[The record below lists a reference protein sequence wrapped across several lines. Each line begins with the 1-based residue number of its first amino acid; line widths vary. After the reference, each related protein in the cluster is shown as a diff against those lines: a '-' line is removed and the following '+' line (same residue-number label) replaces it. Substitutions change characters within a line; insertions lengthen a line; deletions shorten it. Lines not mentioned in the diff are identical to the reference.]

1 MPEIAKQHDVASPYA
16 GYDVLAKWNTPSFDD
31 VTRDALT
38 RRLNETPPRR
48 FLSPK
53 ELSLLEAVVVRV
65 APPLPGLSPSLIA
78 LWIDDRLSRNL
89 GEGFRGE
96 EALPWSQMWRY
107 GLAAIDGE
115 ARRLFSASFVELD
128 GGGRDAT
135 LRVVQAGNVNPELWR
150 RVGAESFFTDTL
162 LKTVAGLAYAH
173 PSAWNDIGFGGPASP
188 RGYVRLG
195 FGTRDPWEAKELR

>member
-1 MPEIAKQHDVASPYA
+1 MPKIAKQPDVASPYE
-16 GYDVLAKWNTPSFDD
+16 GYDVLAKWKTPSFDD

-53 ELSLLEAVVVRV
+53 ELSLLEALVECV
-65 APPLPGLSPSLIA
+65 APPLPGLSPSVIA
-78 LWIDDRLSRNL
+78 LWIDDRLYRNL

-96 EALPWSQMWRY
+96 EAPPWPEIWRC

-115 ARRLFSASFVELD
+115 ARRLFSAPLVELD
-128 GGGRDAT
+128 GGQRDAT
-135 LRVVQAGNVNPELWR
+135 LRAIQAGNVNPELWR
-150 RVGAESFFTDTL
+150 GVDAAGFFADTV
-162 LKTVAGLAYAH
+162 LKTVAGLAYVH

-195 FGTRDPWEAKELR
+195 FDARDPWEAKERR

>member
-1 MPEIAKQHDVASPYA
+1 MPEIAKQHDVASPYE
-16 GYDVLAKWNTPSFDD
+16 GYDVLAKWRTPSFDD
-31 VTRDALT
+31 VTRDALI

-48 FLSPK
+48 FFSPK
-53 ELSLLEAVVVRV
+53 ELSLLDAVVVRV

-78 LWIDDRLSRNL
+78 LWIDDRLYRNL

-96 EALPWSQMWRY
+96 EALPWSERWRY

-115 ARRLFSASFVELD
+115 ARRLFSAPFVELD

-135 LRVVQAGNVNPELWR
+135 LHAVQAGNVNPELWR
-150 RVGAESFFTDTL
+150 RVDAESFFTDTV